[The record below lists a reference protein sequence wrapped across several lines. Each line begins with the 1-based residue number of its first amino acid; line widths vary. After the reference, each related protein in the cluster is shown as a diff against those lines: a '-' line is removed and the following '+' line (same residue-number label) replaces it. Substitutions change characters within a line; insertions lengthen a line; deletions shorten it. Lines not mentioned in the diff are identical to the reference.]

1 MGARARRTPAD
12 GSMVARPP
20 ASSVIVELPIAP
32 NSELWRECDSLFD
45 SIYHQ
50 KRRVNGY
57 SGFFPKAHEWVR
69 VEYQQ
74 HGLSATLLNYFAR
87 IGAGYLILPAGSAE
101 QARGR
106 GLREVWQGDG
116 RVNLHPGRGFV
127 SVAPRASARQQAM
140 TTRCRFGTTRSRGPK
155 TPR

>member
-1 MGARARRTPAD
+1 
-12 GSMVARPP
+12 MVQWLRDLP

-106 GLREVWQGDG
+106 GLREVWQSDG
-116 RVNLHPGRGFV
+116 RVIFTLD
-127 SVAPRASARQQAM
+127 AASSA
-140 TTRCRFGTTRSRGPK
+140 SRPERPHGN
-155 TPR
+155 RR